1 MSESARHATT
11 SPASNR
17 RSGDLDEQIAIGVHT
32 ASEGRVVVAVAGE
45 VDMLTS
51 PQLRAA
57 VLEHLEPDHGTKL
70 LVLSL
75 DGISFLGT
83 SGLAVLVE
91 LRDAAQAAGVTLR
104 LACSARR
111 VLRPLTIARI
121 EPLFDIRGTLGEAL
135 SAA

>member
-1 MSESARHATT
+1 MSETARQAST

-17 RSGDLDEQIAIGVHT
+17 RSGDLDEQISLGVHT
-32 ASEGRVVVAVAGE
+32 ASAGRVVVAVAGE
-45 VDMLTS
+45 IDMLTS

-57 VLEHLEPDHGTKL
+57 VLDQLEPGHGTEL

-91 LRDAAQAAGVTLR
+91 MRDAAQAAGVLLR

-111 VLRPLTIARI
+111 VLRPLTIAGLV
-121 EPLFDIRGTLGEAL
+121 PLFDIRDTLGEAL